1 MIPPALTAVEGI
13 VATLAEGTI
22 TTGQALA
29 QLRARGHNPDAMA
42 LADAVQSFTDRDGL
56 AGGLIDP
63 LDYLETAPT
72 VGVDWQQ
79 HAINK
84 VEADLEFA
92 LRQLAKRPAQAGVV
106 A

>member
-1 MIPPALTAVEGI
+1 MITPSLAPVEGI

-29 QLRARGHNPDAMA
+29 QLRARGLNADAMH
-42 LADAVQSFTDRDGL
+42 LADAVRAFSDRDGL

-63 LDYLETAPT
+63 LDYLEAEPI
-72 VGVDWQQ
+72 VGVDWLQ

-84 VEADLEFA
+84 AEADLAFA
-92 LRQLAKRPAQAGVV
+92 LGQLAKRPAQAGVV